1 MSKVTV
7 WYDGACPLC
16 AREIALM
23 RRLDWR
29 MRIDFVDLVDETKSC
44 PIGRS
49 VALARFHVLEHGKI
63 LSGAAAFGAM
73 WRVIPLFYP
82 LGLLARNRTVLQG
95 LEWLYLL
102 FLKAR
107 PAIQRTMQGK
117 FQ

>member
-29 MRIDFVDLVDETKSC
+29 RRIDFVDLVDGNNAC
-44 PIGRS
+44 PIDRS
-49 VALARFHVLEHGKI
+49 VALARFHAREHGKI

-95 LEWLYLL
+95 LEWLYRL
-102 FLKAR
+102 FLNAR
-107 PAIQRTMQGK
+107 PAIQRTMRGK